1 MTLIPNDINLK
12 RTIPQKLIVEIIR
25 ESKTI

>member
-12 RTIPQKLIVEIIR
+12 RTTPQKLIVEIIR